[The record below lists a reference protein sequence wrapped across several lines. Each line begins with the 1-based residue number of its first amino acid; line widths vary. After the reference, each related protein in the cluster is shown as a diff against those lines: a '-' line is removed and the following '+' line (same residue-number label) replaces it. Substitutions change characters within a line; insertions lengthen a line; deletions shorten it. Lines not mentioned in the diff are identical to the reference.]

1 MPGRLD
7 GLRVIA
13 LLKYGKALLFLATTY
28 GVHLLLDPD
37 TVARLRSYTA
47 SLTDRVDQRLLE
59 RALTWVQGMDANKMH
74 LVIAATTL
82 YTVVAF
88 VEGTGLWLRRS
99 WGEWLTALATA
110 SLMPFEL
117 WEWFQRQPGHRLP
130 ITATLLFNAL
140 VVWYLVRRLRR
151 ARLASTGLR

>member
-1 MPGRLD
+1 MGW
-7 GLRVIA
+7 
-13 LLKYGKALLFLATTY
+13 
-28 GVHLLLDPD
+28 
-37 TVARLRSYTA
+37 
-47 SLTDRVDQRLLE
+47 DRGGVDQRLLE

-74 LVIAATTL
+74 LVIAATTV

-99 WGEWLTALATA
+99 WGEWLTVLATA

-117 WEWFQRQPGHRLP
+117 WEWFQRPPGHRLP
-130 ITATLLFNAL
+130 ITATLLFNGL